1 MNNTVNV
8 RVRRKNLVEGSLVGN
23 VDIMEGRALARDQL
37 DTIEAFF
44 GCIVQAINDNNL
56 MAGFQKSED
65 CEGANVANAAKKKY
79 GQGQRRAAVSPTR
92 TTTITNPVTSTE
104 PPAMFANRW
113 SNSKQ
118 Q

>member
-44 GCIVQAINDNNL
+44 GCIVQAVNDNDL
-56 MAGFQKSED
+56 VAGFKKGED
-65 CEGANVANAAKKKY
+65 CEGADVANAAKMRS
-79 GQGQRRAAVSPTR
+79 GVSEEQAVSSTR
-92 TTTITNPVTSTE
+92 QP
-104 PPAMFANRW
+104 
-113 SNSKQ
+113 
-118 Q
+118 